1 MGKDKR
7 PRKRRA
13 PDPNP
18 PEDQEPQR
26 QTQEKADLLPPARRP
41 PTAVAAETPPLPPR
55 PPRAQPAV
63 ASTRPVLWQLLQ
75 GLRTAIGVM
84 LDAADAAADTIRQ
97 RLESSH

>member
-26 QTQEKADLLPPARRP
+26 QTLEKADLVPPARRP

-55 PPRAQPAV
+55 PPRAQPV
-63 ASTRPVLWQLLQ
+63 VSSTRPLLFQFLQ
-75 GLRTAIGVM
+75 GLRSMIGVM

-97 RLESSH
+97 RLEGAP

>member
-26 QTQEKADLLPPARRP
+26 QTQEKAP
-41 PTAVAAETPPLPPR
+41 PTAVAAQTPPLPPR
-55 PPRAQPAV
+55 PPRAQPVV